1 MGMSNHRHPS
11 PESRPGTLP
20 FQARLLRLLYRNLFG
35 FGYYLYLP
43 RYIVR
48 LRRRGPWRKGFMHR
62 LGFVPESA
70 GNRKQPDH
78 HLVWLHAVSVGEVMA
93 ASAFIDR
100 WRNRRSNIQFLLS
113 TTTNTGRQVA
123 EQRVSEDVA
132 VVYFPAD
139 APRFVRRALTRVAPD
154 MLCLF
159 ESELWPTWIEECHRV
174 GIPVC
179 TVNGRMSSSAWKGY
193 MKNRVLFSWV
203 LNQLSLAIGQGED
216 YADRMRALGVAPEK
230 IKLAGSM
237 KFDSAQVP
245 DREGREFGESC
256 LRAAGFQD
264 CTVLV
269 AASTHDGEERML
281 VQLVQRLQKEKQ
293 YRDLRLVLVPR
304 HIERVPG
311 LLEQLLEEKQ
321 TWVLRSGLDLKKT
334 VPAEHRMDQRRGP
347 GYPPVLVVDTTGEL
361 GRLTAVADVVV
372 IGKSFLAHGGQNPL
386 EGAAAGRAVVTGPN
400 MENFSDIVAFLRER
414 NALVQVDNT
423 TELERELRRLLGD
436 AAAREA
442 LGRRARAAVRAGCG
456 AMDRTIDWL
465 EKLFENPARN

>member
-1 MGMSNHRHPS
+1 
-11 PESRPGTLP
+11 
-20 FQARLLRLLYRNLFG
+20 
-35 FGYYLYLP
+35 
-43 RYIVR
+43 
-48 LRRRGPWRKGFMHR
+48 
-62 LGFVPESA
+62 
-70 GNRKQPDH
+70 
-78 HLVWLHAVSVGEVMA
+78 
-93 ASAFIDR
+93 
-100 WRNRRSNIQFLLS
+100 
-113 TTTNTGRQVA
+113 
-123 EQRVSEDVA
+123 
-132 VVYFPAD
+132 
-139 APRFVRRALTRVAPD
+139 
-154 MLCLF
+154 
-159 ESELWPTWIEECHRV
+159 
-174 GIPVC
+174 
-179 TVNGRMSSSAWKGY
+179 

-256 LRAAGFQD
+256 LR
-264 CTVLV
+264 VLV

-400 MENFSDIVAFLRER
+400 IVAFLRER